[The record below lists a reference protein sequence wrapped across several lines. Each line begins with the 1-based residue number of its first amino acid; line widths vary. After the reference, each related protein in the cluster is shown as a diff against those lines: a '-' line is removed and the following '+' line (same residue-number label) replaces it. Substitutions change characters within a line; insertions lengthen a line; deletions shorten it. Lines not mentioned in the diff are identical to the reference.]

1 MLISYRE
8 KAKDDRVLL
17 KQIVD
22 EILKARKMD
31 TISDETIELFCKNC
45 INLNVKKTGTIRDEF
60 ASPSSSII
68 EEIKSNPESDAIY
81 YFLLR
86 SADRFHRLHNRFPG
100 SLDDCYSSD
109 LVAFDALFKTFL
121 KEHKVCVEAP
131 KELEETVRAG
141 GCQLPAIGAFMGG
154 VASQEIIKIITH
166 QYVPMTNSIIYN
178 GISST
183 TMVFNS

>member
-1 MLISYRE
+1 ME
-8 KAKDDRVLL
+8 P
-17 KQIVD
+17 
-22 EILKARKMD
+22 
-31 TISDETIELFCKNC
+31 ISDEDIEVFCKNC
-45 INLNVKKTGTIRDEF
+45 VFLNVKKTGTMREEF
-60 ASPSSSII
+60 TSPPTSIV
-68 EEIKSNPESDAIY
+68 EEIKSNPESDALY

-100 SLDDCYSSD
+100 SVDDCYSSD

-121 KEHKVCVEAP
+121 KEQKIYVEAP
-131 KELEETVRAG
+131 KELEEMVRAG

-183 TMVFNS
+183 TMVFNSN